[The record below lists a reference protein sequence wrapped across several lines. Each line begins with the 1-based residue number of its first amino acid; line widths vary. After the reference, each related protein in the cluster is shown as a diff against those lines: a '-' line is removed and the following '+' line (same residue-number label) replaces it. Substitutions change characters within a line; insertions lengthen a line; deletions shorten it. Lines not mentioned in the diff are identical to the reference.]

1 MHFAM
6 VKFEPKRPWTDFLA
20 VILFL
25 GSLSLASH
33 VAGIGICPLRRLTG
47 IPCPTC
53 GATRAALALVRGE
66 LAAALGFHPLVT
78 VLLLGAGL
86 YALAAGI
93 SLLMTRRIPVV
104 RASAKTWR
112 RVAGILLLLAAASW
126 ACQIAGCGRD
136 SSLDSPGIRR

>member
-6 VKFEPKRPWTDFLA
+6 VKFEPKRPWRDLLA

-53 GATRAALALVRGE
+53 GATRAALALAQGE

-93 SLLMTRRIPVV
+93 SLLVTRRIPVL
-104 RASAKTWR
+104 RASRKTWR
-112 RVAGILLLLAAASW
+112 RVAGALLLLIAASW